1 MYKIISHEIN
11 TLYRRK
17 RGLINFVGDAFKWL
31 FGTPDAGDA
40 QFYSDSINQIINNEK
55 QTEVLMQRQVSII
68 SQTISNFNNSI
79 RKMNE
84 NIKVLD
90 RNLQNFNR
98 FSNEIK
104 TFKEKLD
111 FEMQLSNH
119 MILLI
124 EMTDEIQSILQNY
137 VNDISLLQ
145 HGIINYRILAPE
157 ILYKE
162 LQKISTKYNLPIPLT
177 IENTYLYYKLINLK
191 SFIKNKILIISFEL
205 PISLPGEFTLY
216 QIFSLPN
223 PHKED
228 SNIYSFIQPSKPY
241 ILLSTS
247 RTLYILL
254 ENIQNCLEYAP
265 TNWLCNSLPTL
276 KKTTNEECE
285 VQLLMKT
292 TTTIPRTCQTRNLIA
307 DLQIWHRLQDNKWFY
322 ATSKPTQISIVCS
335 KEDSITQV
343 IKRSGIIRLDSTCQA
358 YTDQVTLHSQR
369 ILPGHNLTNE
379 IPVTDITED
388 DCCKKLK
395 RNISVNAIYMEPL
408 KLTNLDLNELKYAQE
423 KLNQFDEQLQ
433 QQLNKPFIVKQS
445 HWYTTIISVIT
456 VLIILLIL
464 YKLLR
469 FFGCVQYLRRCRK

>member
-1 MYKIISHEIN
+1 
-11 TLYRRK
+11 
-17 RGLINFVGDAFKWL
+17 
-31 FGTPDAGDA
+31 
-40 QFYSDSINQIINNEK
+40 
-55 QTEVLMQRQVSII
+55 
-68 SQTISNFNNSI
+68 
-79 RKMNE
+79 
-84 NIKVLD
+84 
-90 RNLQNFNR
+90 
-98 FSNEIK
+98 
-104 TFKEKLD
+104 
-111 FEMQLSNH
+111 
-119 MILLI
+119 
-124 EMTDEIQSILQNY
+124 
-137 VNDISLLQ
+137 
-145 HGIINYRILAPE
+145 
-157 ILYKE
+157 
-162 LQKISTKYNLPIPLT
+162 
-177 IENTYLYYKLINLK
+177 
-191 SFIKNKILIISFEL
+191 
-205 PISLPGEFTLY
+205 
-216 QIFSLPN
+216 
-223 PHKED
+223 
-228 SNIYSFIQPSKPY
+228 
-241 ILLSTS
+241 
-247 RTLYILL
+247 
-254 ENIQNCLEYAP
+254 
-265 TNWLCNSLPTL
+265 
-276 KKTTNEECE
+276 
-285 VQLLMKT
+285 MKT

-469 FFGCVQYLRRCRK
+469 FFGCVQYLRRCRKSESPSGMPCLQIFNQCHKDPIEKPTFVHYDAELQRLSYPIPLTYTEQEHPVPASPPSGSSVRRSSRLHKKRVVTTY